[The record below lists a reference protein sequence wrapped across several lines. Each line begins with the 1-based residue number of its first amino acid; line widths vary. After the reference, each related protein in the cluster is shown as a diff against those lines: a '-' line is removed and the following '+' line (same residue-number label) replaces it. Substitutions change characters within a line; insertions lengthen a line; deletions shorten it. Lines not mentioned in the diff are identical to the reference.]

1 MRYMIFQYGLELV
14 LIQQILIGF
23 EAILETKLFI
33 TLVDLHY
40 CVVSAFVVAVFA
52 VAAELDAAAAVLV
65 AASVPAVVEA
75 VLAAVFAVAA
85 FEFVAET

>member
-1 MRYMIFQYGLELV
+1 MQNMIFQYGLELV

-23 EAILETKLFI
+23 EAILETKLFV

-40 CVVSAFVVAVFA
+40 CVVSAIVVVVFAA
-52 VAAELDAAAAVLV
+52 VAALVVAAAEL
-65 AASVPAVVEA
+65 AVVAA

-85 FEFVAET
+85 FEFVVETWDPSC